1 MPKSSPNGVFLMRR
15 STWVMES
22 VDSTITLNLS
32 PMTSAQFE
40 HILASILN
48 HNLTSLL
55 NSILLNLLAEETRM
69 VSLSSLSSPSNSFA
83 SYKGKYHG
91 LSTTECFN
99 CHDKGPYASHY
110 RNQTSKLF
118 CRYCKKDDGSFFSLP
133 IDFVQQ
139 LIKVLHAASFGKP
152 KPTTP
157 WIIDSGAT
165 HYMTGDLT
173 IFTSSKPSLVP
184 DTITVANG
192 MNLDIQRSVT
202 LKFIFP
208 DSPLLVLSDF
218 LYVPKLSANLI
229 SVNQL
234 VDKHFFI
241 SFSPNSCL
249 IQDLR
254 IGKVILQG
262 RRQGELFILDLGSLS
277 NSHKFFLAPYAQEV
291 NLVNALWKQL
301 A

>member
-1 MPKSSPNGVFLMRR
+1 MFLMSLRP
-15 STWVMES
+15 E
-22 VDSTITLNLS
+22 
-32 PMTSAQFE
+32 FE

-48 HNLTSLL
+48 HNLTSSL

-110 RNQTSKLF
+110 RNQ
-118 CRYCKKDDGSFFSLP
+118 RDGSFFSLP

-208 DSPLLVLSDF
+208 DSPSLVLSDF

-241 SFSPNSCL
+241 FFSPNSCL